1 MSKKLMDE
9 ISFHYV
15 TSTGPGGQNVNKV
28 ATTVI
33 LRFDVTHS
41 VILSER
47 QKHRLISLAG
57 KKIDKQGMLNLTAR
71 RFRTQEQNRKDAIA
85 RLESLIERARRIEKK
100 RLSTKPTLSSV
111 QKRLEAKKIRSK
123 LKQTRKSRL
132 FPE

>member
-1 MSKKLMDE
+1 
-9 ISFHYV
+9 
-15 TSTGPGGQNVNKV
+15 
-28 ATTVI
+28 
-33 LRFDVTHS
+33 
-41 VILSER
+41 
-47 QKHRLISLAG
+47 
-57 KKIDKQGMLNLTAR
+57 MLNLTAR